1 MATDAVAAAEI
12 DLLVSLLQ
20 VAIGQQH
27 ARPKELVEEEC
38 TAVTPAHQV
47 TAGRN
52 GEFWLG
58 VSEIK
63 ATAVRST
70 VERAVPDQRRKSSDG
85 NRGERRVERWQKLVT
100 GERALDDAIEIRI
113 GSSRAE
119 AVAERNFDFNF
130 RPQPSFAH
138 HISKSSEQGRLAGD
152 L

>member
-1 MATDAVAAAEI
+1 MATDAVAAAES
-12 DLLVSLLQ
+12 DRLVCVVQ
-20 VAIGQQH
+20 VGIGEEH
-27 ARPKELVEEEC
+27 DRPKELVEEEC

-85 NRGERRVERWQKLVT
+85 NRGERRVERWRKLAT
-100 GERALDDAIEIRI
+100 GEHARETDIQIHV

-138 HISKSSEQGRLAGD
+138 HISKSS
-152 L
+152 